1 MVAGTDLCQTG
12 ESPKRGNGGGG
23 VDLSPYQNLLLYY
36 ERLQQSYGWTMQEV
50 DEHDIDFLLDQLMV
64 LSLTDGRRNQK
75 YIDDVL

>member
-1 MVAGTDLCQTG
+1 M
-12 ESPKRGNGGGG
+12 N
-23 VDLSPYQNLLLYY
+23 LSPYQNLLLYY

-64 LSLTDGRRNQK
+64 LSLTNGHNGQK

>member
-1 MVAGTDLCQTG
+1 M
-12 ESPKRGNGGGG
+12 S
-23 VDLSPYQNLLLYY
+23 LSPYQNLLLYY

-64 LSLTDGRRNQK
+64 LSLTDGRNGQK

>member
-1 MVAGTDLCQTG
+1 M
-12 ESPKRGNGGGG
+12 K
-23 VDLSPYQNLLLYY
+23 LSPYQNLLLYY

-64 LSLTDGRRNQK
+64 LSLTDGHNGQK

>member
-1 MVAGTDLCQTG
+1 M
-12 ESPKRGNGGGG
+12 K
-23 VDLSPYQNLLLYY
+23 LSPYQNLLLYY

-64 LSLTDGRRNQK
+64 LSLTDGRNGQK

>member
-1 MVAGTDLCQTG
+1 M
-12 ESPKRGNGGGG
+12 N
-23 VDLSPYQNLLLYY
+23 LSPYQNLLLYY

-64 LSLTDGRRNQK
+64 LSRTDGHNGQK

>member
-1 MVAGTDLCQTG
+1 M
-12 ESPKRGNGGGG
+12 N
-23 VDLSPYQNLLLYY
+23 LSPDQNLLLYY

-50 DEHDIDFLLDQLMV
+50 DEHDIDFLLDQLTV

>member
-1 MVAGTDLCQTG
+1 M
-12 ESPKRGNGGGG
+12 N
-23 VDLSPYQNLLLYY
+23 LSPYQNLLLYY

-64 LSLTDGRRNQK
+64 LSLTDGHNGQK